1 MVQCKCVLEAVG
13 GDVPRIPVPADVVD
27 QHVDP
32 RKLLEYLCS
41 KPPHLRLRR
50 EVGNEHVHLLTTSC
64 ANLASRAHGTLRVT
78 PGDRQVR
85 AHGRETK
92 SGRLADPA
100 GGSGDQHCRAG
111 HRCAVNVFHARGP
124 QAAAGEATT
133 GVVDETVRFEGA
145 GELLNP
151 LAISHTPMNSSHRPP
166 GIVWMRLRL
175 KPITSNTD
183 PPRMTA

>member
-1 MVQCKCVLEAVG
+1 MVARPRAVAL
-13 GDVPRIPVPADVVD
+13 PIPLMAPVTSTVVPAIGV
-27 QHVDP
+27 
-32 RKLLEYLCS
+32 
-41 KPPHLRLRR
+41 
-50 EVGNEHVHLLTTSC
+50 
-64 ANLASRAHGTLRVT
+64 
-78 PGDRQVR
+78 
-85 AHGRETK
+85 
-92 SGRLADPA
+92 
-100 GGSGDQHCRAG
+100 
-111 HRCAVNVFHARGP
+111 AVNVFHTRGP